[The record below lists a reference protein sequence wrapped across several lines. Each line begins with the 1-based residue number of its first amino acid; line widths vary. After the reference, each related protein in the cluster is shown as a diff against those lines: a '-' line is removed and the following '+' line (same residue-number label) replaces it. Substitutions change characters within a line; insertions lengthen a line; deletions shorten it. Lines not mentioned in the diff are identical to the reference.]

1 MPSIRKSTGSFFLR
15 PIVRKERNKSE
26 TKGRTRVPAKPQNQ
40 ILILGYARVERH
52 AMPGRLY

>member
-1 MPSIRKSTGSFFLR
+1 VQREKQKQDK
-15 PIVRKERNKSE
+15 KEE
-26 TKGRTRVPAKPQNQ
+26 RVAKKPQNQ